1 MFSDKPS
8 VNILTSL
15 LVAHRIRKAVLCP
28 GSRNAPICHNLLE
41 TNQIECFPV
50 TDERSAAFVAIGLC
64 LGTAHAKC
72 GLMPSRSE
80 NEEQDVE
87 IADSLNKPTTLD
99 PVALC
104 LTSGSAI
111 LDAAPAVAEA
121 SYQGIPLVV
130 IAADRPAE
138 WIDQKD
144 GQTLPQPTVLGS
156 LVRCSVSLPLGN
168 TPDELW
174 YANRLVNH
182 ALMMASQSTNPG
194 PVLINVPLTEPLYNF
209 STPSLPTERVV
220 NFVQPNFDFPHQ
232 IIDSVLSA
240 QRVLVIIGQMPPVSQ
255 FLYEEVVSISKN
267 QNQESNIAVYAEPLS
282 GLTTANYNA
291 YASLTLFDLS
301 GSTTNANGQQNEV
314 RVRDL
319 FLSTYRPDLIL
330 YFGGTLV
337 SKELK
342 HFMRACT
349 EAQTIVVSPDSSL
362 CDIFQNTTTVVPLPT
377 QPALLS
383 FCRQIRKATMGG
395 KASCVVKQHPSSAPS
410 LGNLPSPKKNISIQS
425 CSIRSFSKRW
435 EYITFKTSLLVES
448 YIAERPSQLRIVSIL
463 SRLLVKRSDVCLSFA
478 NSSAVRLAC
487 MLIHDRMVFCNR
499 GVNGI
504 DGSVS
509 TAVGLAAALPNN
521 ICLLVTGDLSFFYDQ
536 NALWNNF
543 KGANLRILLLNNHGG
558 GIFSKF
564 KGLKNSP
571 AQHRFVMAEHQ
582 VSARGICEQNGVD
595 YMSVEFKDD
604 NNFAADLNNFLLEPI
619 GSSNDQKPRL
629 LEVQTLMEDDYA
641 DLSALQMSL
650 FRDIFLS

>member
-144 GQTLPQPTVLGS
+144 GQTLPQPTALGS

-194 PVLINVPLTEPLYNF
+194 PF
-209 STPSLPTERVV
+209 SSTFRSPNPSTTSL
-220 NFVQPNFDFPHQ
+220 H
-232 IIDSVLSA
+232 
-240 QRVLVIIGQMPPVSQ
+240 PVSQ
-255 FLYEEVVSISKN
+255 QSEWPISFSPISISL
-267 QNQESNIAVYAEPLS
+267 I
-282 GLTTANYNA
+282 
-291 YASLTLFDLS
+291 
-301 GSTTNANGQQNEV
+301 
-314 RVRDL
+314 R
-319 FLSTYRPDLIL
+319 LSTPFY
-330 YFGGTLV
+330 
-337 SKELK
+337 
-342 HFMRACT
+342 
-349 EAQTIVVSPDSSL
+349 
-362 CDIFQNTTTVVPLPT
+362 
-377 QPALLS
+377 
-383 FCRQIRKATMGG
+383 
-395 KASCVVKQHPSSAPS
+395 
-410 LGNLPSPKKNISIQS
+410 
-425 CSIRSFSKRW
+425 
-435 EYITFKTSLLVES
+435 
-448 YIAERPSQLRIVSIL
+448 LR
-463 SRLLVKRSDVCLSFA
+463 
-478 NSSAVRLAC
+478 
-487 MLIHDRMVFCNR
+487 
-499 GVNGI
+499 
-504 DGSVS
+504 SVS
-509 TAVGLAAALPNN
+509 L
-521 ICLLVTGDLSFFYDQ
+521 
-536 NALWNNF
+536 
-543 KGANLRILLLNNHGG
+543 
-558 GIFSKF
+558 
-564 KGLKNSP
+564 
-571 AQHRFVMAEHQ
+571 
-582 VSARGICEQNGVD
+582 
-595 YMSVEFKDD
+595 
-604 NNFAADLNNFLLEPI
+604 
-619 GSSNDQKPRL
+619 
-629 LEVQTLMEDDYA
+629 
-641 DLSALQMSL
+641 
-650 FRDIFLS
+650 